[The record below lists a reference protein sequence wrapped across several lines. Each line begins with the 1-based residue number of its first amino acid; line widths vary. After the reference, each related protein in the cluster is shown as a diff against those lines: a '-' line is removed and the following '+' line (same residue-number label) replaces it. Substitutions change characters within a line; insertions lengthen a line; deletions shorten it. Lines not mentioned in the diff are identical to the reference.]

1 MSEITTQMIKDLRER
16 TQAGMSDC
24 KKALQECGGDMEKAV
39 EYLRKKGVAQAAK
52 KATRIAAEG
61 MIASYM
67 HGARIGVLVEVNCET
82 DFVSRN
88 PDFQAFAREVA
99 MQVAAMSPQY
109 VSQDEIPA
117 AVLAQER
124 SIRLELA
131 RQQNKPEPV
140 MQKIVEGQMAKWIK
154 EVCLLDQVW
163 MRDTEGKKDIR
174 GLLTDLVGKI
184 GENIK
189 IRRFMRYEVGEGLVK
204 RTDDFV
210 DEVKRQAGQA

>member
-1 MSEITTQMIKDLRER
+1 MIKDLRER

-99 MQVAAMSPQY
+99 MQVAAMSAQY

-117 AVLAQER
+117 AVMEQER

-131 RQQNKPEPV
+131 RKQNKPEPV

-163 MRDTEGKKDIR
+163 MRDSEGKKDIR

-204 RTDDFV
+204 RSDDFV